1 MNFLTTRTG
10 KGGSPQVLI
19 KATAFY
25 LSPAKA
31 LAANASVQANLD
43 TVAKARAALS
53 LNVFRPVVTGFNNT
67 EVSLPPARVSL
78 SERYVGDSY
87 LWVWSDGLMA
97 VLWSVLGA
105 AILSCVATCGAHAPC
120 ACTVRMHRPSPPWA
134 PPLAAMGTA
143 PRRHGECAAA
153 PRVVESAPPQLPHT
167 ILWLRWDGVLHPL
180 PTRLSLPPPCH
191 LRDPLPLRACAS
203 PPPRPQRPLG
213 KSPSDADRSSMRR
226 TSAASP
232 LAAAPCTRSD
242 STAASSSSP
251 RRWSPTLCP
260 TSMTTSPS

>member
-1 MNFLTTRTG
+1 MLGVGSPLALKMNFLTTRTG

-25 LSPAKA
+25 LSHAKA

-134 PPLAAMGTA
+134 PPLAAMGNVPPPLASWRVRRPNCPTRFCGSGGTA
-143 PRRHGECAAA
+143 YCIRCPPVSLCHRPAICVTHCRCVRAPLPRPAHSGRSESRQATPTEAQCGVRRLRHLWLLLRVHAPILRLPRRHRLGGGHLHY
-153 PRVVESAPPQLPHT
+153 V
-167 ILWLRWDGVLHPL
+167 LR
-180 PTRLSLPPPCH
+180 
-191 LRDPLPLRACAS
+191 
-203 PPPRPQRPLG
+203 Q
-213 KSPSDADRSSMRR
+213 
-226 TSAASP
+226 
-232 LAAAPCTRSD
+232 
-242 STAASSSSP
+242 
-251 RRWSPTLCP
+251 
-260 TSMTTSPS
+260 

>member
-1 MNFLTTRTG
+1 MLGVGSPLALKMNFLTTRTG

-25 LSPAKA
+25 LSHAKA

-120 ACTVRMHRPSPPWA
+120 ACTVRMHRAHA

-143 PRRHGECAAA
+143 PRRHGHRPSPPWGMCRRPSRRGECAAPTA
-153 PRVVESAPPQLPHT
+153 PHDFVAPV
-167 ILWLRWDGVLHPL
+167 G
-180 PTRLSLPPPCH
+180 
-191 LRDPLPLRACAS
+191 
-203 PPPRPQRPLG
+203 
-213 KSPSDADRSSMRR
+213 RR
-226 TSAASP
+226 TASAAHPS
-232 LAAAPCTRSD
+232 LSA
-242 STAASSSSP
+242 TA
-251 RRWSPTLCP
+251 L
-260 TSMTTSPS
+260 PSA